1 MFNPFQVI
9 VDISTAIVEINE
21 ENENLR
27 RKEILEKRK
36 QKEAEKWEKEKKEHE
51 LWRKATKE
59 EIANPDEW
67 MVLPYGWSPFGI
79 YL

>member
-1 MFNPFQVI
+1 MNPFTII

-27 RKEILEKRK
+27 RKEISEKRVR
-36 QKEAEKWEKEKKEHE
+36 KEAEKWEKEKKEQE
-51 LWRKATKE
+51 LWQKATKE

>member
-1 MFNPFQVI
+1 MNPFQVI
-9 VDISTAIVEINE
+9 VDISTTIVEINE

-36 QKEAEKWEKEKKEHE
+36 RKDAEKWEKEKKEQE
-51 LWRKATKE
+51 LWQKATKE